1 MLTKI
6 TIEDYLTSAE
16 ELPLIDVR
24 SPGEYKKGHIPGAIN
39 IPLFND
45 TERAEVGTMYVQQSR
60 EKAIDLA
67 YKFVEPKRQFFID
80 EARKAAVNNKI
91 AVHCWRGGM
100 RSKAFAEHIESNG
113 IDEVFVIKNGYKSFR
128 KHVLDSFEIDCKLNI
143 LGGYTGSG
151 KTEILKQLK
160 TQGEQCIDLEALANH
175 KGSVF
180 GGMGKRI
187 ELSTEQ
193 FENNLYW
200 EWRKQNFSKAVW
212 IEDESASIGPVNIPS
227 GLYKKMREAS
237 IIFLEIPKEKRAEYL
252 VLDYNNCKKEVL
264 KQNVLKIS
272 KRLGGLNTQDTIKY
286 IDKENYVEA
295 AMILLNYYDKY
306 YLKGLSKRNQ
316 KAVSKLHANSV
327 EHSNNA
333 QLILDFMRQNPQL

>member
-1 MLTKI
+1 MLTEL
-6 TIEDYLTSAE
+6 TINEYLEKEDQLII
-16 ELPLIDVR
+16 IDVR
-24 SPGEYKKGHIPGAIN
+24 SPGEYYKGHIPGAIN

-45 TERAEVGTMYVQQSR
+45 EERAEVGTKYVQQSR
-60 EKAIDLA
+60 EKAIALA
-67 YKFVEPKRQFFID
+67 YQIVEPKRQFFIE
-80 EARKAAVNNKI
+80 EAHKAAVNNKLAI
-91 AVHCWRGGM
+91 HCWRGGM

-113 IDEVFVIKNGYKSFR
+113 IAEVFVIKRGYKAFR
-128 KHVLDSFEIDCKLNI
+128 KHVLDSFEVDCKLNI

-200 EWRKQNFSKAVW
+200 EWKKLDFSKAIW
-212 IEDESASIGPVNIPS
+212 LEDQSASIGPVNIPA
-227 GLYKKMREAS
+227 GLYKKMREAPV
-237 IIFLEIPKEKRAEYL
+237 IFLEIPKEKRAEYL
-252 VLDYNNCKKEVL
+252 ASDYESCNNIVLTE
-264 KQNVLKIS
+264 NVLKIS
-272 KRLGGLNTQDTIKY
+272 KRLGGLNTQDAINY
-286 IDKENYVEA
+286 INQNNYFEA

-306 YLKGLSKRNQ
+306 YLKGLSKRNPDLV
-316 KAVSKLHANSV
+316 KHVEADSVNHAENAILVSNCLKHLTSA
-327 EHSNNA
+327 
-333 QLILDFMRQNPQL
+333 